1 VTPIKEKSNSIMK
14 EYEEVRSNL
23 IAMLEEL
30 NLRLSRIT
38 NNVKHADVP
47 LEKDFAEQA
56 TQNENDEVMDYL
68 GNSARTEIEMIKQ
81 AITRIDNGQ
90 YGICQ
95 VCGEPISKERLEA
108 LPYSNLCIKCAS
120 KAEG

>member
-1 VTPIKEKSNSIMK
+1 MK

-120 KAEG
+120 KAER

>member
-1 VTPIKEKSNSIMK
+1 MK
-14 EYEEVRSNL
+14 KYEEVRNNL
-23 IAMLEEL
+23 AAMLDEL
-30 NLRLSRIT
+30 NLRLDRIT
-38 NNVKHADVP
+38 NNVKHSEVP

-68 GNSARTEIEMIKQ
+68 GNAARTEIEMIKQ
-81 AITRIDNGQ
+81 AIVRIDNGQ

-108 LPYSNLCIKCAS
+108 LPYSNICINCAS
-120 KAEG
+120 KAER